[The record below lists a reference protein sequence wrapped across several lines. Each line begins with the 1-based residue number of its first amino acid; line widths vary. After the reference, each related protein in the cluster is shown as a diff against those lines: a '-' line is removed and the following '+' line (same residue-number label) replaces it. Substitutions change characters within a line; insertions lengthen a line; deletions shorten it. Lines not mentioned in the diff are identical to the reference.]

1 MSKATRDGSHSPA
14 PDGNPGPPSEGMSPY
29 ATGGG
34 GVTFERKV
42 AVHYLAHLLVGNGA
56 PEFGEGRRLESVA
69 FQQAPSEPVDD
80 LVLSAALPDEP
91 APSLVL
97 ALAVRRS
104 PNLVQSNR
112 DAQALVRQF
121 VQAVTTY
128 SERPEHRL
136 GLAVAGPGKH
146 ATQLA
151 QLAALAVGQRDAE
164 GFFKLVR
171 TPRKF
176 DAAMRGRLDHVEA
189 LVANAL
195 RDLEVVEPAPELVR
209 QRTWQCLSRLKVFMP
224 RLEAPDESD
233 WTRVAD
239 MLTAVAPNGDLDAAV
254 TLRDGLV
261 AFASDYA
268 PIAARVGLSMLRRD
282 AHALLNPAIRRH
294 RQAWGTLDTI
304 HKRAR
309 ESVRADITAPDGRS
323 VTLNRKTAATELRN
337 TLSGAEAVVVSGQ
350 SGVGK
355 SALAVLELAAAA
367 DNEPDRVQTLCVN
380 LRQVP
385 ELGLSLETALGQ
397 DLLMLLSELSAP
409 ERMLVVDAA
418 EAIAEGRE
426 DVFGSMVGAARASG
440 VKVVAVCTS
449 ESSQMAVDVL
459 SEHFGAGV
467 LEFNVPPVTDEEFTQ
482 LVEAFPELR
491 RLSANPRSREL
502 LRRLVVVDLLIR
514 AQVPGTPLTEADAM
528 NEVWTALVR
537 TPSQP
542 DRGFPDARETAF
554 LRLAEL
560 ELGEGERLD
569 VLGQIDAAALDG
581 LRRDGLLRS
590 SLDDPFSIGPEFAH
604 DELRRYAI
612 ARLLLV
618 GRDPAGR
625 LRRAGAPRWT
635 LAAARLACQTVL
647 AQPDAPSMPLK
658 GRLAAQQSAFDDL
671 AREGHGSRWGDVPGE
686 ALLALADPEPL
697 LRDAWPELVGNEA
710 AGLRRLARL
719 VDQRLRDENFVVDVT
734 AVEPI
739 IAMLLETPSPWKAG
753 DHAEDLLRAWL
764 RAHVVAGTPAEQP
777 LRILLRKRLLDACA
791 AGDQRL
797 AEEREPVRATH
808 TTVEDGRKRGLLE
821 RLGIRRRRVPETGN
835 ERRRQRERPQIPHE
849 MKDEVVVEFL
859 ALLGPDLGDDGKLI
873 FSRIARDA
881 PAWLAP
887 AVDAHLAG
895 LALAA
900 APRGLLAELTE
911 AYYLD
916 DELVGIGSLEDGVR
930 SHRWTS
936 LGAPPAAWDR
946 GPFIPLLRTDFHNG
960 VAVFNRL
967 LNHAARVR
975 SATLADLD
983 GARTSSSDTSGR
995 YEVELA
1001 ITGQP
1006 RCFVGD
1012 AHVWRWYRGS
1022 GVGPYPCISALL
1034 ALERECD
1041 CLIENGI
1048 PIVSLV
1054 SVLLDGCEN
1063 LAMVGLIVGLL
1074 VRHLEDAEGALDA
1087 YITEPLVWHM
1097 EFVRVGNEASPFA
1110 IRTDQLAATERRQ
1123 WSLREAAMSMVL
1135 GADSERVAQ
1144 LKALG
1149 EALVHNARRIE
1160 NQAEGRGPAGPGLG
1174 VEMDERR
1181 LVAQARSWAGS
1192 LDQGT
1197 YQIRRTA
1204 EGFTLTT
1211 TPPADLEAAR
1221 EADREQLEGVSE
1233 AIRLFVRYHV
1243 EPAKDGAEH
1252 IGRDE
1257 LVADMVAAR
1266 TLVENPPPRS
1276 PHDPLD
1282 VCALVAATALEAHF
1296 VAGES
1301 LPDDTLGAAAEIV
1314 LEIGEAS
1321 PAPQGIEDMLYEYGA
1336 DRSAARAI
1344 PLLLLPAA
1352 APLRKLTDNNGGAI
1366 TFDRAVRAGLNLS
1379 RTLSYEVRFHLARGL
1394 DRLWKAPCADGGRC
1408 HHDPGWQM
1416 VVETMRY
1423 CVLSRWEPG
1432 TEGRSALALEEP
1444 FSSSLAGAT
1453 SVIVPR
1459 LDGAIRTLAPAA
1471 VAHIC
1476 ISAQA
1481 RELLAALLE
1490 AQRRSLLAYE
1500 RGNPDERGTHSLVSA
1515 RALLTLAGDND
1526 IDLLYEH
1533 IDACADNSAV
1543 LDNVL
1548 RALSAAAE
1556 ETPDRAATAKHFW
1569 PDVVRRV
1576 IQLNEEGRTPFA
1588 DRYYGDMALAALLPE
1603 AVGELPYLY
1612 REVADRSIMWWD
1624 PVAWTSEVEAWLPLA
1639 VGKGICVGQLVGFLG
1654 VLPPEQQLSVGLS
1667 WIERLVLTD
1676 PASAARSSGILAAW
1690 LVEMRPLA
1698 VDAELW
1704 KSWQIVVDALVV
1716 AGVTRL
1722 APYSD

>member
-1 MSKATRDGSHSPA
+1 MSKATRDGSDSPA
-14 PDGNPGPPSEGMSPY
+14 LDGSPGPLSEGMSPY

-42 AVHYLAHLLVGNGA
+42 AVHYLAHLLAGSGA
-56 PEFGEGRRLESVA
+56 PEFGDGRCLESVG
-69 FQQAPSEPVDD
+69 FQQAPSESVDD
-80 LVLSAALPDEP
+80 LVLSAALPNEQ

-104 PNLVQSNR
+104 PNLVQSDR

-121 VQAVTTY
+121 VQAVTTA
-128 SERPEHRL
+128 SEIPEHRL
-136 GLAVAGPGKH
+136 GLAVSGPGNH

-151 QLAALAVGQRDAE
+151 RLAALAAGQMDAE
-164 GFFKLVR
+164 GFFELVR

-176 DAAMRGRLDHVEA
+176 DSATQRRLDHVEA
-189 LVANAL
+189 LVAKAL
-195 RDLEVVEPAPELVR
+195 EDLGEVEPAPELVR

-224 RLEAPDESD
+224 QLEAPDESD
-233 WTRVAD
+233 WTRVSD
-239 MLTAVAPNGDLDAAV
+239 MLTAVAPDGDLDAAV
-254 TLRDGLV
+254 GLRGGLV
-261 AFASDYA
+261 DLANDYA
-268 PIAARVGLSMLRRD
+268 PKAARVDLSMLRRD
-282 AHALLNPAIRRH
+282 AHALLDPAIRRH
-294 RQAWGTLDTI
+294 RRAWHTLNTI

-323 VTLNRKTAATELRN
+323 VTLNRKAAAAELRN

-367 DNEPDRVQTLCVN
+367 DNEPDRVQSLCVN

-397 DLLMLLSELSAP
+397 DLLTLLSELSAP
-409 ERMLVVDAA
+409 QRMLVVDGA
-418 EAIAEGRE
+418 EAITEGRE
-426 DVFGSMVGAARASG
+426 DVFRSLAGAAQASD
-440 VKVVAVCTS
+440 VKVVAVCAA
-449 ESSQMAVDVL
+449 ESSQVVVDVL
-459 SEHFGAGV
+459 SERFGPAV
-467 LEFNVPPVTDEEFTQ
+467 REFSVPPVTDEEVAQ

-491 RLSANPRSREL
+491 RLSANPRAREL

-542 DRGFPDARETAF
+542 DRGFPDAREAAF

-590 SLDDPFSIGPEFAH
+590 SLDDPFRIGPEFAH

-612 ARLLLV
+612 ARLLIL

-647 AQPDAPSMPLK
+647 AQPDARSIPLK
-658 GRLAAQQSAFDDL
+658 GRLAAQQAAFDDL
-671 AREGHGSRWGDVPGE
+671 VREGHGSRWGDVPGE

-697 LRDAWPELVGNEA
+697 LRDAWPELVGNKA

-719 VDQRLRDENFVVDVT
+719 VDQRLRDENFVVDAT

-739 IAMLLETPSPWKAG
+739 IAMLLETPAPWKAG
-753 DHAEDLLRAWL
+753 DHAETLLRSWL
-764 RAHVVAGTPAEQP
+764 RAHVIAGTPAEQP

-797 AEEREPVRATH
+797 AEERESPRATRM
-808 TTVEDGRKRGLLE
+808 TVEDGRKRGLLE
-821 RLGIRRRRVPETGN
+821 RMGIRRSRVPETGHV
-835 ERRRQRERPQIPHE
+835 RRRQRERSEIPHE
-849 MKDEVVVEFL
+849 MKDELVVEFL
-859 ALLGPDLGDDGKLI
+859 ALLGPDLGPDGKAIL
-873 FSRIARDA
+873 SRVARDA
-881 PAWLAP
+881 PAWLGP

-900 APRGLLAELTE
+900 APRGILAELTE
-911 AYYLD
+911 AYYVD
-916 DELVGIGSLEDGVR
+916 DELSGLGGLEEGVR
-930 SHRWTS
+930 SHRWAG
-936 LGAPPAAWDR
+936 LGAPAAAWDR
-946 GPFIPLLRTDFHNG
+946 GPFTPLLQTDFHNG
-960 VAVFNRL
+960 VAVLNRL

-975 SATLADLD
+975 SETLADMD
-983 GARTSSSDTSGR
+983 QRGEFSSDASGR
-995 YEVELA
+995 YQAELA

-1006 RCFVGD
+1006 RCYVGD
-1012 AHVWRWYRGS
+1012 THVWRWYRGS

-1041 CLIENGI
+1041 RLIENGL
-1048 PIVSLV
+1048 PIFPLV
-1054 SVLLDGCEN
+1054 SVLLDGCGN

-1074 VRHLEDAEGALDA
+1074 VRHLEDAKGALDA
-1087 YITEPLVWHM
+1087 YITEPVVWHM
-1097 EFVRVGNEASPFA
+1097 EFVRVANEASPFA
-1110 IRTDQLAATERRQ
+1110 IRTDQLAATERRR

-1135 GADSERVAQ
+1135 STDSERVAQ

-1160 NQAEGRGPAGPGLG
+1160 NQAKGRRPAGPGLG
-1174 VEMDERR
+1174 SDMDERR

-1243 EPAKDGAEH
+1243 EPAKEGAEP
-1252 IGRDE
+1252 IGRDD

-1266 TLVENPPPRS
+1266 TLVENPPSRS
-1276 PHDPLD
+1276 PHDPVD

-1301 LPDDTLGAAAEIV
+1301 LPDDTLCAAAEIV

-1321 PAPQGIEDMLYEYGA
+1321 PAPQGVEDMLYEYGA
-1336 DRSAARAI
+1336 DRSAAQAI
-1344 PLLLLPAA
+1344 PLLLLPDA
-1352 APLRKLTDNNGGAI
+1352 APLRELCDKNGGSI
-1366 TFDRAVRAGLNLS
+1366 TFRRAVRAGLNLS
-1379 RTLSYEVRFHLARGL
+1379 RTLSYEVRVHLARGL
-1394 DRLWKAPCADGGRC
+1394 DRLWKAPCTDGGRC
-1408 HHDPGWQM
+1408 HHEPGWQM
-1416 VVETMRY
+1416 AVETMRY
-1423 CVLSRWEPG
+1423 CVLGPWEPG
-1432 TEGRSALALEEP
+1432 TEGRIALALEEP
-1444 FSSSLAGAT
+1444 FSSSLASAA

-1459 LDGAIRTLAPAA
+1459 LDGAIRSLAPAA
-1471 VAHIC
+1471 VAHVC
-1476 ISAQA
+1476 ISEQA
-1481 RELLAALLE
+1481 RELLAVLLE

-1500 RGNPDERGTHSLVSA
+1500 RGNPDERGTHSLISA

-1548 RALSAAAE
+1548 RALCAAAE
-1556 ETPDRAATAKHFW
+1556 ETPDRAATARHFW
-1569 PDVVRRV
+1569 PNVVRRV
-1576 IQLNEEGRTPFA
+1576 IQLNEVGRTPFA
-1588 DRYYGDMALAALLPE
+1588 DHYYGDLALAALLPE

-1612 REVADRSIMWWD
+1612 REVADRPIMWWD

-1639 VGKGICVGQLVGFLG
+1639 VGKGVCVGQLVGFLG
-1654 VLPPEQQLSVGLS
+1654 VLPPEQQLSVGLP
-1667 WIERLVLTD
+1667 WMERLVLAD
-1676 PASAARSSGILAAW
+1676 PAGAARGSGILAAW

-1698 VDAELW
+1698 VDTQLS
-1704 KSWQIVVDALVV
+1704 KSWQVVIDALVV
-1716 AGVTRL
+1716 EGVTRL